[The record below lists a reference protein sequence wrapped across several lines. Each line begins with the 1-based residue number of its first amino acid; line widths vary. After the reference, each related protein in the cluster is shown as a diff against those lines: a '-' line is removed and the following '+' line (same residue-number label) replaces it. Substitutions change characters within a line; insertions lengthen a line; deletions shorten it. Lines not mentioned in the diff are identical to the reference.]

1 MPPRASCSEREP
13 GPDGARLAPLVW
25 IAVAY
30 LASRIYDGRPL
41 GSDYGARR
49 CAALPRAATDGK
61 PAVGAAVFWCP
72 EAGAVTPSARN
83 SLPQE
88 IAESANRERWIG
100 MGADRVKMKPGWKTF
115 VPGKLYRVDEFI
127 DQSWGP
133 NHIERIPCPSPD
145 TLFRYSRD
153 PESGIGY
160 FDQVVE
166 HVNGLVSSERQ
177 LRRQST
183 SSASGA

>member
-1 MPPRASCSEREP
+1 
-13 GPDGARLAPLVW
+13 
-25 IAVAY
+25 
-30 LASRIYDGRPL
+30 
-41 GSDYGARR
+41 
-49 CAALPRAATDGK
+49 
-61 PAVGAAVFWCP
+61 
-72 EAGAVTPSARN
+72 
-83 SLPQE
+83 
-88 IAESANRERWIG
+88 

-133 NHIERIPCPSPD
+133 NHQRIRALPPD

-166 HVNGLVSSERQ
+166 HVNGLVSSEAAQKAIDELRERGMTYRQ
-177 LRRQST
+177 IARMSRRFDRGRASLCAA
-183 SSASGA
+183 ASGLIRMSTQAALLQVATSANGQH